1 MVFYGFLPVNY
12 FMPRYDYICL
22 ETENIF
28 EVEQKMTDDPLE
40 RCTCCKERFLV
51 KRIPSKPLLVIN
63 GAGSMP
69 DRKLY
74 KELDID

>member
-1 MVFYGFLPVNY
+1 
-12 FMPRYDYICL
+12 MPKYDYMCL
-22 ETENIF
+22 ETNNVF

-40 RCTCCKERFLV
+40 RCICCKERFLV
-51 KRIPSKPLLVIN
+51 KRIPSVPLLVVN
-63 GAGSMP
+63 TPASMS

>member
-1 MVFYGFLPVNY
+1 
-12 FMPRYDYICL
+12 
-22 ETENIF
+22 
-28 EVEQKMTDDPLE
+28 MTDDPLE

-51 KRIPSKPLLVIN
+51 KRIPSVPLLVVN
-63 GAGSMP
+63 TPASMS